1 MVAPS
6 DATAKSD
13 QLAAEAE
20 AAYAE
25 EDIEEAA
32 RLARDAY
39 ALDPQAEY
47 LFMWAQSERYSGNC
61 DRALPLFREFLA
73 RVDELAERRRD
84 RASELATVGKNECE
98 EAVSPEEEIVDP
110 LLLLDRR
117 PSLVDEDPEP
127 TPDPESE
134 PTPAPPENP
143 PVENDRQRPDPLGIS
158 LAAVGGTLL
167 VTGGVLGSIALY
179 DRAAATSADTEG
191 DYARQVEREPALR
204 WTGIGVAVV
213 GAGLLAGGI
222 ARLVIVRKKREQAWH
237 VAPTPR
243 GIAMWGQ
250 F

>member
-1 MVAPS
+1 MTAPS
-6 DATAKSD
+6 DAAAKAD
-13 QLAAEAE
+13 QLASEAE
-20 AAYAE
+20 AAYLKAE
-25 EDIEEAA
+25 YVEAA
-32 RLARDAY
+32 RFARDAY
-39 ALDPQAEY
+39 ALDPQAEH
-47 LFMWAQSERYSGNC
+47 LFMWAQSERYAGHC
-61 DRALPLFREFLA
+61 ERALPLYREFLSRLDEFEA
-73 RVDELAERRRD
+73 KRRDGAAELAVKGID
-84 RASELATVGKNECE
+84 KCE
-98 EAVSPEEEIVDP
+98 ETVSPDDEIIDP
-110 LLLLDRR
+110 LLLLDH
-117 PSLVDEDPEP
+117 
-127 TPDPESE
+127 TPDQVEEQPPEDE
-134 PTPAPPENP
+134 APPRDP
-143 PVENDRQRPDPLGIS
+143 DPDPVPVENDRQRPDALGIS

-179 DRAAATSADTEG
+179 DRANATSADTEG